1 MAGAVE
7 STRPQDM
14 ARNVPERVRTKG
26 GHSPR
31 ARIHAAWSPI
41 GQKMRRTAL
50 LRGLGFL
57 LGLLLLVGLAG
68 DAYAQSFFDSLPSIQ
83 GLDSAAFA
91 GDTVITDYTGKVQL
105 ADVGNHGDHRLAVRL
120 KDVNPVMVNATVAI
134 EDRGFWSNPG
144 FDLASIVRA
153 EFDNL
158 RSGHIVS
165 GASTI
170 TQQLAKQQFLTPDQ
184 TYNRKV
190 KELALAYELSQTYS
204 KDQIME
210 LYLNKSFY
218 GSQSYGIEAAAES
231 YFHIPASKLDL
242 AQAAMLA
249 GLPSAPTEWNP
260 VLHPDSAKLRQ
271 TEVLQAMV
279 RSNFISQDDMD
290 KAVAE
295 KLSYNAPVNSFLAP
309 HFVDYVQAE
318 LRQLGFQPGVQ
329 QLNVKTTLDYHM
341 QQIGESVVNY
351 NLAAKPGRSCYNSG
365 VPDGWPYY
373 SEAGAKCW
381 DPKGQLSSGLVAI
394 DPATGDIMVMVGSP
408 NYNASA
414 GQINYTT
421 IPRNMG
427 SSMKPYTYGAVYN
440 ARAATVDT
448 PVYDG
453 PSPLVYKD
461 CCSTTDF
468 YNYDHRSHGILPLKK
483 AMGNSLNIASVKVEL
498 SIGVPAVLSWMRNL
512 GVYPRFVNPDGSY
525 NATAP
530 ADEYGPSLT
539 LGGYPITL
547 LEHAS
552 GMATYADMGV
562 YHTPQAILQVTD
574 SHGQVLYTD
583 HPDQRARQAIDPG
596 VAFIMAQVMADDQNR
611 CLIFGCNSALHWRD
625 RTVAAKT
632 GTTENFKDAITVAF
646 TPSIAAALWVGDV
659 LNNNYTMI
667 SGADSY
673 YVAAPPMHSFIA
685 QAEAG
690 VPGNLWYAKP
700 ADVVAGA
707 NNSWFLSDTTNVP
720 KLPGDNPPSPTP
732 AGPVYVVPPD
742 PGTGPVLA
750 SPSPSPIPTVTPCT
764 PPTCH

>member
-1 MAGAVE
+1 
-7 STRPQDM
+7 M
-14 ARNVPERVRTKG
+14 ARNNPERVRTRG
-26 GHSPR
+26 GHNPR

-41 GQKMRRTAL
+41 GQKMRRTAM
-50 LRGLGFL
+50 LRGLGAVL
-57 LGLLLLVGLAG
+57 AVLLVIGFGA
-68 DAYAQSFFDSLPSIQ
+68 DAYAQTFFDSLPSIQ

-91 GDTVITDYTGKVQL
+91 GDTVITDYTGNVVL
-105 ADVGNHGDHRLAVRL
+105 ADVGNHGDHRLAVKL
-120 KDVNPVMVNATVAI
+120 KDVAPVMVQATVAI
-134 EDRGFWSNPG
+134 EDKGFYSNPG
-144 FDLASIVRA
+144 FDLQGIIRA
-153 EFDNL
+153 AIDNL
-158 RSGHIVS
+158 RAGHIV
-165 GASTI
+165 GGGSTI

-184 TYNRKV
+184 TLSRKIR
-190 KELALAYELSQTYS
+190 ELALAYELSQTYS

-218 GSQSYGIEAAAES
+218 GSQSYGVEAAAES

-242 AQAAMLA
+242 AQAAVLA

-318 LRQLGFQPGVQ
+318 LRQLGFQPGIQ
-329 QLNVKTTLDYHM
+329 QLNVKTTLNWNM
-341 QQIGESVVNY
+341 QNIGQGIVSS
-351 NLAAKPGRSCYNSG
+351 NLSSNLWRDRNGK
-365 VPDGWPYY
+365 
-373 SEAGAKCW
+373 
-381 DPKGQLSSGLVAI
+381 LSSGLVAVQ
-394 DPATGDIMVMVGSP
+394 PTTGDILVMVGSP
-408 NYNASA
+408 NYNDSDG

-427 SSMKPYTYGAVYN
+427 SSMKPYAYGAVIN

-461 CCSTTDF
+461 AYSTTDF
-468 YNYDHRSHGILPLKK
+468 YNYDHRSHGVLPLKK

-530 ADEYGPSLT
+530 PDEYGPSLT

-547 LEHAS
+547 LEHTN

-562 YHTPQAILQVTD
+562 YHTPEAVLSVTD
-574 SHGQVLYTD
+574 SHAQVLYST
-583 HPDQRARQAIDPG
+583 HPDQRARQAIDPA
-596 VAFIMAQVMADDQNR
+596 VAFIMAQTMSDDQNR